1 MLELMAIFSSVIN
14 TKHLLCVPSCQEV
27 QEFRGNHEHP
37 VEDRAKMK
45 LLTEVNTNML
55 GLNKKVHFDALTC
68 APGAPLSPGFPGLP
82 LLPLERNIKKKV
94 KRRSMYKWVKLMHGQ
109 VIVSV

>member
-1 MLELMAIFSSVIN
+1 MLELIAIFSSVIN

-45 LLTEVNTNML
+45 LLTEVDTNML
-55 GLNKKVHFDALTC
+55 GL
-68 APGAPLSPGFPGLP
+68 
-82 LLPLERNIKKKV
+82 KKKKSLLTPLPV
-94 KRRSMYKWVKLMHGQ
+94 LQ
-109 VIVSV
+109 VLLYLQVFQVCRCYP